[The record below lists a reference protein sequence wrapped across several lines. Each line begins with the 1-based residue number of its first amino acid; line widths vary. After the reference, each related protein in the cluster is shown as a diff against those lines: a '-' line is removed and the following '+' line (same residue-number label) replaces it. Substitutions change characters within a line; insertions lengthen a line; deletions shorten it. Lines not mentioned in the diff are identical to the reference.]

1 LTVFDPVTLDQ
12 LRAFV
17 TVVEEGSFS
26 AAARKL
32 RRVQSAISTAMSNL
46 EAQLGV
52 ALWDRSTKVATLTDE
67 GRAVVASARRVLV
80 EVDSLKRLTTG
91 MVMGLE
97 ASVSLCVDALFP
109 LSALVKLCGD
119 FAKEFP
125 AVNLRVDTQLM
136 SAVAARVLD
145 GSSTLGVATPLGIAP
160 GLERKVLAKVR
171 MVPVVGPKH
180 PLAKERGPI
189 STTRMSDD
197 VQIVLS
203 ERSENGVADQG
214 VLSPRTWRVAELYT
228 KHALI
233 RANLGWGNLPEHVVR
248 DDLKSRELV
257 RIQPEAWTEDEHTLL
272 LSAIYRTGA
281 AFGPAHRWVLGQ
293 LGTLCAEEVGS
304 VAAGRGGKGTRVR

>member
-1 LTVFDPVTLDQ
+1 VFDPVTLDQ

-32 RRVQSAISTAMSNL
+32 QRVQSAISTSMSNL
-46 EAQLGV
+46 EAQLAV

-67 GRAVVASARRVLV
+67 GRAVLASARRVLI
-80 EVDSLKRLTTG
+80 EVDSLKRLTSG
-91 MVMGLE
+91 MAKGLE

-109 LSALVKLCGD
+109 LSALVTLCGD
-119 FAKEFP
+119 FAREFP

-136 SAVAARVLD
+136 SAVAERVLD
-145 GSSTLGVATPLGIAP
+145 GSATIGVASPLGIAS

-171 MVPVVGPKH
+171 LVPVVGPGH
-180 PLAKERGPI
+180 PLASERGRL
-189 STTRMSDD
+189 STSRMSDA

-203 ERSENGVADQG
+203 ERSERGVADQG
-214 VLSPRTWRVAELYT
+214 VLSPRTWRVAEIHT

-248 DDLKSRELV
+248 DDLKTGALV
-257 RIQPEAWTEDEHTLL
+257 RIHPEAWTEDEFTLV
-272 LSAIYRTGA
+272 LSAIYRSGA
-281 AFGPAHRWVLGQ
+281 AFGPAHQWVLAQ
-293 LGTLCAEEVGS
+293 LGVLCAEELAPAPREKRRRVK
-304 VAAGRGGKGTRVR
+304 AAR